1 MGVSSSSCFQTL
13 VGTVTSPANTW
24 DIHPKCFRGDPSQ
37 LMNPRKKMVD
47 IDFCRTLLGTLPKL
61 RVCSWL
67 RGGQAIS
74 LSRCTQGWLCQ
85 DLFSSCLWHT
95 HPCHQDAVSK
105 QNPEVSSNNPWAGFA
120 ANHGI
125 DEHRHS
131 TSVTWAPHRLLAHGA
146 RQWWLR
152 TAVHPTE
159 EAQMQQG
166 FTMPATTFPG
176 PHSSLVSGD
185 GREMCSECE
194 LGFQSCSATSCLSC
208 GRSLSIPSLASFLYN
223 VDNSTSTYFTEL

>member
-37 LMNPRKKMVD
+37 LINPRKKMVD

-61 RVCSWL
+61 RVCSCL
-67 RGGQAIS
+67 RGGQAIP

-95 HPCHQDAVSK
+95 HSCHQDAVSK
-105 QNPEVSSNNPWAGFA
+105 KNPEVSSNNPWAGFT
-120 ANHGI
+120 ANHRI

-146 RQWWLR
+146 RR
-152 TAVHPTE
+152 
-159 EAQMQQG
+159 
-166 FTMPATTFPG
+166 
-176 PHSSLVSGD
+176 
-185 GREMCSECE
+185 C
-194 LGFQSCSATSCLSC
+194 
-208 GRSLSIPSLASFLYN
+208 
-223 VDNSTSTYFTEL
+223 

>member
-1 MGVSSSSCFQTL
+1 
-13 VGTVTSPANTW
+13 
-24 DIHPKCFRGDPSQ
+24 
-37 LMNPRKKMVD
+37 MNPRKKMVD

-61 RVCSWL
+61 RVFSWL

-131 TSVTWAPHRLLAHGA
+131 TSVTWAPHRLLMVLGDADSGQLCILLK
-146 RQWWLR
+146 RPRCNKGL
-152 TAVHPTE
+152 P
-159 EAQMQQG
+159 
-166 FTMPATTFPG
+166 FPG